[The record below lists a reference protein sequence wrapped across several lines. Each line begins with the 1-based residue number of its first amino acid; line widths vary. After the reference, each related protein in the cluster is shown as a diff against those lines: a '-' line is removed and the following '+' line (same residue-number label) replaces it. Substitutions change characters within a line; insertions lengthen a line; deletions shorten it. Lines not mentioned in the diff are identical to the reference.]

1 MCLRD
6 PGQRSDLPANQRG
19 CRFYLQQSQGNRIT
33 LKNDQCTHQVTALSL
48 GGGMIEIVEINGAA
62 VSMQGDFW
70 ETLVF
75 VPAAE
80 EHFLGEQDSLLQK

>member
-1 MCLRD
+1 
-6 PGQRSDLPANQRG
+6 
-19 CRFYLQQSQGNRIT
+19 
-33 LKNDQCTHQVTALSL
+33 
-48 GGGMIEIVEINGAA
+48 MIEIVEINGAA

-80 EHFLGEQDSLLQK
+80 EHFLGEQDSLLQKYHKLEICSSHCLAFILKLPRLPYESKRIFFA